1 MFPGLLRS
9 WSHVELDN
17 GSVVTER
24 EEPSTCR
31 LLHRL
36 TKAECCVESHGY
48 QQGQGQP
55 ERVGITLGPEPVA
68 PKEAGQHPCHPDAC
82 FQQGHSDGAVAV
94 GADICHRGK
103 ASSQKATEV
112 TEKSTKDAAQNE
124 VADMKLQLHHK
135 DGHQGLEQQAK
146 RGQHQQRAAAHT
158 VTPGAQQGGREE
170 PHQEAA
176 HVRVE
181 GPVGVMAGALFSAL
195 HHAQHTEAYC
205 AYAIILMALYWCT
218 EALPLAVTALFPIIL
233 YPMMGIM
240 DASEVSIEYLRDTN
254 ILFFGGLLMAIAV
267 EHWNLHKRIALQV
280 LLIVGVRPALLML
293 GFMLVTAFLSMWI
306 SNTASSAMMVPIA
319 HAVLEELYSV
329 PRGKDIEE
337 GSENPTFELQESG
350 SQKEETT
357 LDNGQVHPVP
367 PAPSEPRAK
376 QNQEQVRFTQGLS
389 LCVCY
394 AASIG
399 GIATL
404 TGTAPNLV
412 LQGQMNTLFPKNP
425 NVVNFVS
432 WFSFAFPTMVIL
444 LVLAWLW
451 LQILFLGFNFRKNF
465 GIGSQE
471 GEKERA
477 AYRVIQLEHRLL
489 GPMTFAEKAITV
501 LFLTLVILWFT
512 REPGFFL
519 GWGNLAFS
527 NEHGE
532 SMVSDGTVAIFI
544 GIVLFIVPSKIPGL
558 TQDPREPGR
567 LKAPPAILD
576 WKTVHEKLPWN
587 VVFLLGGGYALAKG
601 SEQSGL
607 SQWLGNKLTPLQNVP
622 PPAIAFIL
630 CLLVATFTECTSNV
644 ATNTLF
650 LPILASM
657 AQAICVHPLYVMI
670 PCTLA
675 TSLAFMLPVAT
686 PPNAIVFSFGGLKVT
701 DMSKVSGI
709 PKAPASTPRL
719 HTMRK

>member
-1 MFPGLLRS
+1 MA
-9 WSHVELDN
+9 
-17 GSVVTER
+17 
-24 EEPSTCR
+24 TCW
-31 LLHRL
+31 
-36 TKAECCVESHGY
+36 
-48 QQGQGQP
+48 
-55 ERVGITLGPEPVA
+55 
-68 PKEAGQHPCHPDAC
+68 
-82 FQQGHSDGAVAV
+82 
-94 GADICHRGK
+94 
-103 ASSQKATEV
+103 
-112 TEKSTKDAAQNE
+112 
-124 VADMKLQLHHK
+124 
-135 DGHQGLEQQAK
+135 QGLWAY
-146 RGQHQQRAAAHT
+146 RSYLI
-158 VTPGAQQGGREE
+158 V
-170 PHQEAA
+170 
-176 HVRVE
+176 VLM
-181 GPVGVMAGALFSAL
+181 PVLLLPLPILVP
-195 HHAQHTEAYC
+195 TKEAYC

-412 LQGQMNTLFPKNP
+412 LQGQMNTLFPENP

-451 LQILFLGFNFRKNF
+451 LQILFLGFN
-465 GIGSQE
+465 
-471 GEKERA
+471 
-477 AYRVIQLEHRLL
+477 
-489 GPMTFAEKAITV
+489 
-501 LFLTLVILWFT
+501 
-512 REPGFFL
+512 
-519 GWGNLAFS
+519 
-527 NEHGE
+527 
-532 SMVSDGTVAIFI
+532 MVSDGTVAIFI

-701 DMSKVSGI
+701 DMARAGFLLNIIGVLVITLAINSWSFPIFSLYTFPSWAHSNTTASCRVSPENI
-709 PKAPASTPRL
+709 TTP
-719 HTMRK
+719 TP